1 MGLGNED
8 NNTNP
13 TGARAAVDIILGD
26 IVVVVI
32 S

>member
-1 MGLGNED
+1 MGNED

-13 TGARAAVDIILGD
+13 TGAQAAIDIILGD
-26 IVVVVI
+26 IVAVVI